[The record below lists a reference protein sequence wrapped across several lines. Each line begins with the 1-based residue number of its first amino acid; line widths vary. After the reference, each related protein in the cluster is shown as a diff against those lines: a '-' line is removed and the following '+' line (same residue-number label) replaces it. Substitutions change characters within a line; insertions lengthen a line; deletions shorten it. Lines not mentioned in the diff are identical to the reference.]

1 METELTPLPGP
12 ARRTRVA
19 RGILVGVLLLLGLW
33 TIRSFLPALVWAT
46 IFALAVWPLYTWAE
60 RRFPPGKHN
69 ILLPSVFTAGV
80 ALLFVVPVLIAAVQ
94 LEQEGRSLFEWYQQ
108 VQSTGLPP
116 PDWVASISIGGWHL
130 ADWWRDN
137 LANPPALTDLL
148 KHLDLSVF
156 LSFTRRA
163 GEIVARGVV
172 VFSFT
177 LVTLFF
183 LFRNGRS
190 LTHRLIIGNGK
201 IFGPH
206 GERIGRQVVA
216 SVHGTVDGLVLV
228 GLGEG
233 LLLGI
238 AYVVTGVPHPTL
250 LGAFTAIAAIIPFGA
265 PVFFILAALLL
276 AAQGKIAAAVGIVI
290 FGTIVIMIADH
301 VLRPVLIGGA
311 TRLPFL
317 WVLFGILGG
326 VETWGLLG
334 LFLGP
339 ALMAALSLLWRE
351 LTDENAPI
359 VPNEPVVVGKRTEGM
374 T

>member
-1 METELTPLPGP
+1 MDTQLTPLPEP
-12 ARRTRVA
+12 ARRNRIA
-19 RGILVGVLLLLGLW
+19 RGVLVAVLLLLGLW
-33 TIRSFLPALVWAT
+33 TIRSFIPSLVWAT
-46 IFALAVWPLYTWAE
+46 ILALAVWPLYKWAE

-69 ILLPSVFTAGV
+69 ILLPSVFTGGV

-94 LEQEGRSLFEWYQQ
+94 IEKEAKGLFDWYQA
-108 VQSTGLPP
+108 VQKTGLPP
-116 PDWVASISIGGWHL
+116 PDWVASVSIGSFRL

-137 LANPPALTDLL
+137 LTNPPALTDLF
-148 KHLDLSVF
+148 KHLDLRAF
-156 LSFTRRA
+156 LDFASKA
-163 GEIVARGVV
+163 GTIIAHAIV
-172 VFSFT
+172 VFAFT

-183 LFRNGRS
+183 LFRNGAS
-190 LTHRLIIGNGK
+190 LTRRLIAGSAK

-238 AYVVTGVPHPTL
+238 AYIVTGVPQPTL

-265 PVFFILAALLL
+265 PVFFMFAALLL
-276 AAQGKIAAAVGIVI
+276 AAQGAVGAAVGILV
-290 FGTIVIMIADH
+290 FGTIVITVADH

-351 LTDENAPI
+351 LTDENDPI
-359 VPNEPVVVGKRTEGM
+359 VASEPVVLGKEPKT